1 MAIYTNTHN
10 PQRVQASQ
18 ELRRS
23 NAAGAHVSA
32 VPRSRAK
39 DTDIASWLES
49 YGYDSADDVL
59 SSCA

>member
-1 MAIYTNTHN
+1 MPIYTNAHN

-23 NAAGAHVSA
+23 NAAGAHISTA
-32 VPRSRAK
+32 PRGRAQ
-39 DTDIASWLES
+39 DADISSWLES

-59 SSCA
+59 SSYA